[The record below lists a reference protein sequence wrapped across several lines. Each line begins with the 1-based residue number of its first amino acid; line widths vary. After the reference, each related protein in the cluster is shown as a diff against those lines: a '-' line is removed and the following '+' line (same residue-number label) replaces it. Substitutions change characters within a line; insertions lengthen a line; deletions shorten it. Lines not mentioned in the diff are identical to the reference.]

1 MAYDGTAIALLLGSF
16 FILILLRTPIAFS
29 LGISA
34 ILTAIYL
41 KLPLLIVA
49 QRMVAGMESIS
60 LIAIPFFI
68 LAGQIMS
75 EGRIAERLVNLAS
88 LFVGRIRGGLAMI
101 NCVDSM
107 FFGGISG
114 SAVAD
119 VSSLGSV
126 MIPAMQKKGYG
137 KDFAIALTVTTAVQ
151 AVLIPPSHNAII
163 FSLAAGGVSV
173 GRLFLAG
180 AVPGV
185 LLGLSLMV
193 ASYVLAV
200 KYNYPREERVGFRR
214 GSRIFFDGL
223 LSVGVAVLIMG
234 GIVSGIFTAAE
245 SAAFAVVYAFVLT
258 FLIYRDI
265 PIRRFGKVLKDSVTT
280 VSMVFLLIATSSA
293 FGWMLGY
300 LGVPGAIAQR
310 MLSLSTNKYVI
321 LTLINV
327 FLLFVG
333 MIMDMAPAIVIIT
346 PILLPIVMRLGIDPI
361 HFGVIL
367 LFNLGIGLCTP
378 PVGNALFVGCAVGKA
393 KIEEVMKPL
402 MICYIPMIIIL
413 FIVTFLP
420 GVALFLPNLF
430 MK

>member
-1 MAYDGTAIALLLGSF
+1 MTPDPVAIALLLGSF
-16 FILILLRTPIAFS
+16 AGLIAIRTPIAFA

-34 ILTAIYL
+34 LSTVLYL
-41 KLPLLIVA
+41 KLPVLIVA

-88 LFVGRIRGGLAMI
+88 LLVGRIRGGLAMV

-119 VSSLGSV
+119 VSSLGSI

-163 FSLAAGGVSV
+163 YSLAAGGVSV

-193 ASYVLAV
+193 TSYILAV
-200 KYNYPREERVGFRR
+200 RHNYPREEPPGFRKAVK
-214 GSRIFFDGL
+214 IFFEGL
-223 LSVGVAVLIMG
+223 ASVGVAVLIMG

-245 SAAFAVVYAFVLT
+245 SAAVAVAYAFVLT
-258 FLIYRDI
+258 FFVYRDI
-265 PIRRFGKVLKDSVTT
+265 PLSRFGRILVASVDT
-280 VSMVFLLIATSSA
+280 VAMVFLLIATSTA
-293 FGWMLGY
+293 FGWLMTY
-300 LGVPGAIAQR
+300 LGVPGAVAKW
-310 MLSLSTNKYVI
+310 MLSVSANKYVI
-321 LTLINV
+321 LTLINI
-327 FLLFVG
+327 FLLFIG
-333 MIMDMAPAIVIIT
+333 MIMDMAPAIVILT
-346 PILLPIVMRLGIDPI
+346 PILLPIVTRVGVDPI

-393 KIEEVMKPL
+393 RIEEVMGKL
-402 MICYIPMIIIL
+402 MACYVPMVIIL
-413 FIVTFLP
+413 FLITFLP
-420 GVALFLPNLF
+420 GLTLFLPNLVL
-430 MK
+430 K